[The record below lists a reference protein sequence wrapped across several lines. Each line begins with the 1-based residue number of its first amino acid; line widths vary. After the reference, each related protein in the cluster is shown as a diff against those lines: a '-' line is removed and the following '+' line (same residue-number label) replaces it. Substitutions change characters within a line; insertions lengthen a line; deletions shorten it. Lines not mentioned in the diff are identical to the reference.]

1 MESGGQ
7 RDMTRSSGLLDSS
20 LIHKQGPGQRSV
32 ARAVVVSRMKKVV
45 KSRFVPIACTSI
57 IAANHVAIISHGH
70 GPSFRSDAEPMGLR
84 RERRM
89 GL

>member
-1 MESGGQ
+1 
-7 RDMTRSSGLLDSS
+7 MTRSSGLLDSS

-32 ARAVVVSRMKKVV
+32 ALAVVVSRTKKVV
-45 KSRFVPIACTSI
+45 KSRFVPIACASI

-70 GPSFRSDAEPMGLR
+70 GPSFIRSDAEPMGLR
-84 RERRM
+84 RERGM